1 MNGKLFIKR
10 GTRAI
15 GSGSFDGNCEIVS
28 VRIPDGCYYINDFA
42 FHRCMSLKE
51 VRFPSHSVLEI
62 GVKAF
67 ACTNLDKI
75 VVPDTVEL
83 IDRLAFA
90 FNHRL
95 RSVHIGKE
103 VAVIRSGAFSGCPML
118 EEITVDPENLY
129 YYVDNGCLI
138 EKKTKKLIAATYPYK
153 IPEGVE
159 IIDRQ
164 TFLFL
169 TNCNVVTLPS
179 SVKEIY
185 MYEGEPGNFYM
196 CKAIANA
203 GGVVTI
209 KAPSGSYAERFARKH
224 EINFEEDK
232 E

>member
-51 VRFPSHSVLEI
+51 VKFPNRSISEI
-62 GVKAF
+62 GIKAF
-67 ACTNLDKI
+67 ACTALEKVAI
-75 VVPDTVEL
+75 PDTVEF

-103 VAVIRSGAFSGCPML
+103 VAVIRSGAFAGCPEL
-118 EEITVDPENLY
+118 KEITVDPENLY
-129 YYVDNGCLI
+129 YYVENGCLI

-169 TNCNVVTLPS
+169 TNCNEVILPS
-179 SVKEIY
+179 SVKAIY

-203 GGVVTI
+203 GTVTI

>member
-10 GTRAI
+10 TKVI
-15 GSGSFDGNCEIVS
+15 GSGAYDGNCEIVS
-28 VRIPDGCYYINDFA
+28 LRIPEGCHYVNDFA
-42 FHRCMSLKE
+42 FHRCLSLKD

-62 GVKAF
+62 GVKSF
-67 ACTNLDKI
+67 ACTNLEKI
-75 VVPDTVEL
+75 VIPDTVEF

-103 VAVIRSGAFSGCPML
+103 VAVIRSGAFAGCPML

-129 YYVDNGCLI
+129 YYVENGCLI

-169 TNCNVVTLPS
+169 TNCNEVTLPS
-179 SVKEIY
+179 SVKAIY
-185 MYEGEPGNFYM
+185 MQEGEPGNFYM
-196 CKAIANA
+196 CKAIANT
-203 GGVVTI
+203 GGTTVSI

>member
-1 MNGKLFIKR
+1 MNGKLFVKR
-10 GTRAI
+10 GTKVI

-28 VRIPDGCYYINDFA
+28 VRIPEGCYYVNDFA

-62 GVKAF
+62 GIKAF
-67 ACTNLDKI
+67 ACTNLEKI
-75 VVPDTVEL
+75 AIPDTVEF

-103 VAVIRSGAFSGCPML
+103 VAVIRSGAFAGCPML
-118 EEITVDPENLY
+118 EEITVHPENLY
-129 YYVDNGCLI
+129 YYVENGCLI

-169 TNCNVVTLPS
+169 TNCNTVNLPS
-179 SVKEIY
+179 SVKAIY
-185 MYEGEPGNFYM
+185 MHEGEPGNFYM
-196 CKAIANA
+196 CNEIAKA
-203 GGVVTI
+203 GGTLTI

>member
-10 GTRAI
+10 GTKVI
-15 GSGSFDGNCEIVS
+15 GSGSFEGNCEIVL
-28 VRIPDGCYYINDFA
+28 VRIPDGCNYINDFA

-51 VRFPSHSVLEI
+51 VIFPSRSVMEI

-67 ACTNLDKI
+67 ACTNLEKI
-75 VVPDTVEL
+75 VVPDTVEF

-95 RSVHIGKE
+95 RSVHIGKD
-103 VAVIRSGAFSGCPML
+103 VAVIRSGAFTGCPML

-129 YYVDNGCLI
+129 YYVENGCLI

-169 TNCNVVTLPS
+169 TNCNVVTIPS
-179 SVKEIY
+179 SVKAIY
-185 MYEGEPGNFYM
+185 MQEGEPGNFYM
-196 CKAIANA
+196 CKEIANA
-203 GGVVTI
+203 GGTVTI
-209 KAPSGSYAERFARKH
+209 KAPSGSYAETFARNH
-224 EINFEEDK
+224 NINFEEDK

>member
-1 MNGKLFIKR
+1 MNGRLFIKR
-10 GTRAI
+10 GTKAI
-15 GSGSFDGNCEIVS
+15 GSGAYDGNCEIVS
-28 VRIPDGCYYINDFA
+28 VRIPEGCYYINDFA

-51 VRFPSHSVLEI
+51 VRFPSRSVMEI

-67 ACTNLDKI
+67 ACTNLEKI
-75 VVPDTVEL
+75 VIPDTVEF

-103 VAVIRSGAFSGCPML
+103 VAVIRSGVFTGCPEL
-118 EEITVDPENLY
+118 KEITVDPENLY
-129 YYVDNGCLI
+129 YYVENGCLI

-169 TNCNVVTLPS
+169 TNCNTVNLPS
-179 SVKEIY
+179 SVKAIY
-185 MYEGEPGNFYM
+185 MYEDEIGNFYM
-196 CKAIANA
+196 CKSVADA

-209 KAPSGSYAERFARKH
+209 KAPSGSYAESFARKH
-224 EINFEEDK
+224 NINFEEG
-232 E
+232 EE

>member
-15 GSGSFDGNCEIVS
+15 GSGSFEGNCEIVS
-28 VRIPDGCYYINDFA
+28 VRIPDGCYYVNDFA
-42 FHRCMSLKE
+42 FHRCSLKE

-62 GVKAF
+62 GIKAF
-67 ACTNLDKI
+67 ACTNLEKI
-75 VVPDTVEL
+75 VVPDTVEF
-83 IDRLAFA
+83 IDRLAS

-95 RSVHIGKE
+95 CTVHIGKE
-103 VAVIRSGAFSGCPML
+103 VAVIRSGAFAGCPML
-118 EEITVDPENLY
+118 EEITVDPKNLY
-129 YYVDNGCLI
+129 YYVENGCLI

-169 TNCNVVTLPS
+169 TNCNVVTIPS
-179 SVKEIY
+179 SVKAIY
-185 MYEGEPGNFYM
+185 MYEDEIGNFCM
-196 CKAIANA
+196 CKSVADA
-203 GGVVTI
+203 GGTVTI
-209 KAPSGSYAERFARKH
+209 KAPRGSYAESFARKH

>member
-1 MNGKLFIKR
+1 MNGKLFVKRIKV
-10 GTRAI
+10 I
-15 GSGSFDGNCEIVS
+15 GSGAYDGNCEIVS
-28 VRIPDGCYYINDFA
+28 VRIPEGCYYVNDFA
-42 FHRCMSLKE
+42 FHRCLSLKE
-51 VRFPSHSVLEI
+51 VRFPSRSVMEI
-62 GVKAF
+62 GIKAF
-67 ACTNLDKI
+67 ACTNLEKI
-75 VVPDTVEL
+75 VIPDTVEF

-103 VAVIRSGAFSGCPML
+103 VAVIRSGAFTGCPML

-129 YYVDNGCLI
+129 YYVENGCLI

-153 IPEGVE
+153 IPKGVE

-169 TNCNVVTLPS
+169 TNCNVVTIPS
-179 SVKEIY
+179 SVKAIY
-185 MYEGEPGNFYM
+185 MYEDEIGNFCM
-196 CKAIANA
+196 CKSVADA
-203 GGVVTI
+203 GGTVTI
-209 KAPSGSYAERFARKH
+209 KAPKDSYAEKFARKH

>member
-28 VRIPDGCYYINDFA
+28 VLIPEGCYYVNDFA
-42 FHRCMSLKE
+42 FHRCLSLKE
-51 VRFPSHSVLEI
+51 VRFPSRSVMEI
-62 GVKAF
+62 GIKAF
-67 ACTNLDKI
+67 ACTNLEKI
-75 VVPDTVEL
+75 VIPDTVEF

-103 VAVIRSGAFSGCPML
+103 VAVIRSGAFTGCPML
-118 EEITVDPENLY
+118 EEITVDPKNLY
-129 YYVDNGCLI
+129 YYVENGCLI

-169 TNCNVVTLPS
+169 TNCNTVTLPS
-179 SVKEIY
+179 SVKAIY
-185 MYEGEPGNFYM
+185 MYEGEPGTFYL
-196 CKAIANA
+196 CKEIANA
-203 GGVVTI
+203 GGTVTI
-209 KAPSGSYAERFARKH
+209 KAPKGSYAERFARNH

-232 E
+232 V